1 MVLVG
6 IGYGLFRGLRAF
18 GGVAAQASR
27 VHDME
32 TRLEGVEQAI
42 ARLSGANRPPWST
55 ERSDWVD
62 RRELAEA
69 IDRATARI
77 DRQLEARFEKQSRAI
92 GSLRAMIGQTDI
104 LLERVLD
111 GLATA
116 RPAIGDMEERGE
128 EIRT

>member
-18 GGVAAQASR
+18 SGVAAQASR
-27 VHDME
+27 VRDME
-32 TRLEGVEQAI
+32 TRLDGIEQAI
-42 ARLSGANRPPWST
+42 ARLSGGAEPMGRA
-55 ERSDWVD
+55 ERGDWVD
-62 RRELAEA
+62 QRELAGA

-111 GLATA
+111 GLETA
-116 RPAIGDMEERGE
+116 RPVIGNMEERGK